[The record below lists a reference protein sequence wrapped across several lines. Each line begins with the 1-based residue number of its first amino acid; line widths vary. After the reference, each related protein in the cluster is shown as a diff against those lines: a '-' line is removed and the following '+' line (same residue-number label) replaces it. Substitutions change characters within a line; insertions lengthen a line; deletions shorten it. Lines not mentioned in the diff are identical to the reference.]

1 MAVDT
6 LANLTKPTSSASASS
21 TSKTKKADDP
31 GDVSATQDK
40 FLKMLVAQMQNQD
53 PLNPMDN
60 AAVTSQMAQLNTV
73 SGIQNLNTTMQTM
86 ASAFTSGQAVQAT
99 SMLGRTIMLEGN
111 KINLQGGTGV
121 AAVDLGQAADQVSV
135 EVKDSTGK
143 VVHTAALG
151 ALPSGLH
158 EITWDGKADDGGTV
172 PSGTYTFDV
181 KAKSAGSDAKFTALS
196 IAKVQGVTQATD
208 GIHLLTDSSGDLK
221 MSDVKKIF

>member
-6 LANLTKPTSSASASS
+6 LASLKQPTSSS
-21 TSKTKKADDP
+21 TATATKKTDDAT
-31 GDVSATQDK
+31 DVSATQDK

-86 ASAFTSGQAVQAT
+86 ATAFSGGQAVQAT
-99 SMLGRTIMLEGN
+99 SMLGRTVMLEGN
-111 KINLQGGTGV
+111 KINLQGGRGV

-143 VVHTAALG
+143 VVHTAGLG

-158 EITWDGKADDGGTV
+158 EITWDGKADDGSVAADGA
-172 PSGTYTFDV
+172 YTFDI
-181 KAKSAGSDAKFTALS
+181 KARAAGSDAKFMALS
-196 IAKVQGVTQATD
+196 IAKVQGVTQAAD
-208 GIHLLTDSSGDLK
+208 GVHLLTDSSGDLK